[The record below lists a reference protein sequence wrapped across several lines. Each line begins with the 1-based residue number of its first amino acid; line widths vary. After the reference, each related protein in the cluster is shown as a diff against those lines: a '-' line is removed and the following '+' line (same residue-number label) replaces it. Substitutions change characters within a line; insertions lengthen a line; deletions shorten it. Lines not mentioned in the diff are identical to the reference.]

1 MINVIPM
8 RSVAAK
14 EATWSRPSGDP
25 ANHHMVKITVVI
37 FEAAVVRIT
46 STVVIVTALPVVV
59 SDASVLAT
67 IVVLLIV
74 SEAVSEAD

>member
-1 MINVIPM
+1 VIPVM
-8 RSVAAK
+8 SVAAK
-14 EATWSRPSGDP
+14 EATCSGPSGGP

-46 STVVIVTALPVVV
+46 STVVIVIALPVVV

-74 SEAVSEAD
+74 SEADSKAD